1 MATRRGLRAIALA
14 GWKQCAIA
22 SASRSSTPFFARGI
36 VSVARARGDVDWNRP
51 IADQRS
57 TSKGRQWS
65 FASSAAR
72 PRDFSSSA
80 VVEGDK
86 KSKDDDEEK
95 KKKKTR
101 REKDLLL
108 REGVNENIF
117 AALLGVRPF
126 AILSR
131 STFSIMIHS
140 SLPSSF
146 CRPGCGA
153 PALPAPPARP
163 PPPAR

>member
-36 VSVARARGDVDWNRP
+36 VSVARARGDEDWHRP

-86 KSKDDDEEK
+86 KSKDKDDDHEK
-95 KKKKTR
+95 KKKKPR
-101 REKDLLL
+101 REKDLLMQ
-108 REGVNENIF
+108 EGVNENIF
-117 AALLGVRPF
+117 AALLGVRPT
-126 AILSR
+126 AIHNR
-131 STFSIMIHS
+131 S

-146 CRPGCGA
+146 S
-153 PALPAPPARP
+153 RP
-163 PPPAR
+163 PPV

>member
-14 GWKQCAIA
+14 GWKQCAAIA
-22 SASRSSTPFFARGI
+22 PGADAIACASRSSTPLFARGI
-36 VSVARARGDVDWNRP
+36 VSVARARGDEGWWNRP
-51 IADQRS
+51 SAERRS
-57 TSKGRQWS
+57 YILSNGHRSS

-86 KSKDDDEEK
+86 KSKDDDEEKK

-131 STFSIMIHS
+131 STFSIIHS

-146 CRPGCGA
+146 SRPV
-153 PALPAPPARP
+153 
-163 PPPAR
+163 